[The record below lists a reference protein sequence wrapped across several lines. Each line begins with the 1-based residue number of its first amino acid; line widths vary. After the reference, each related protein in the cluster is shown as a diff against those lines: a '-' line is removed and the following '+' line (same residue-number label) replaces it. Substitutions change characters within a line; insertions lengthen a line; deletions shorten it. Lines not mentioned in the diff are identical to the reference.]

1 MSGPKVINIEAI
13 RRRQKRESLAL
24 LQRLELALAD
34 CERWQT
40 AEFQASSVMDRLRQ
54 MQGAE
59 QWQPL
64 IHEAG
69 KQCSFYE
76 EEARR
81 LRQRRVADQAA
92 TLRREHRLQQALSQM
107 IAQLQT
113 LPATPKRERLILQ
126 LRTADPAAQ
135 QAALGAAL
143 DFIGQQQ
150 QQESSSRLRELAAGL
165 MDPGAVS
172 SNSPLPQP
180 PADPQELRLEKCWN
194 LLAELSAV
202 VDSAES
208 SKLQDL
214 TLQAHRTAAAPA
226 DQQALLLDSLAL
238 ELSSHLQNRRAA
250 LALRQELALLLAE
263 LEELHSPAVADWK
276 QRLTAAL
283 ALAPSATPLEST
295 RALAQEARAW
305 VDQTFAEE
313 TRQEQRAAILR
324 ALSAAGYE
332 VREGMSA
339 AWVEQGRI
347 VLRKPGDPAYGVEL
361 SAPAQGNAVQSR
373 VVAFNASGRDPLRDR
388 EVEETWCNEFEK
400 ARDVLCGEG
409 FQASLVQAHPA
420 GAIPLKAVPNPAGEQ
435 GRDAARREGL
445 AGDARGEM
453 RA

>member
-34 CERWQT
+34 CDRWQESESQT
-40 AEFQASSVMDRLRQ
+40 SSVMDRLRQ
-54 MQGAE
+54 MQEAGLWE
-59 QWQPL
+59 PL
-64 IHEAG
+64 IQEAG
-69 KQCSFYE
+69 KQCGFYE

-81 LRQRRVADQAA
+81 LRQRQVAAQAA
-92 TLRREHRLQQALSQM
+92 SLRRAHRLLQGATQM
-107 IAQLQT
+107 TAQLQT
-113 LPATPKRERLILQ
+113 LPDTPERDRLLGQ
-126 LRTADPAAQ
+126 LRSADPAAQ
-135 QAALGAAL
+135 QSALGEAL

-165 MDPGAVS
+165 MDPDAVS
-172 SNSPLPQP
+172 SNSPLPQL
-180 PADPQELRLEKCWN
+180 PADPQELRLEKCWA

-202 VDSAES
+202 VDSADSPE
-208 SKLQDL
+208 LQGL
-214 TLQAHRTAAAPA
+214 TEKARRTAAAPA
-226 DQQALLLDSLAL
+226 DQQTLLLDSLAL
-238 ELSSHLQNRRAA
+238 ELSSYLQNRRTT
-250 LALRQELALLLAE
+250 LALRKELALLLAE

-283 ALAPSATPLEST
+283 GPSAAPLEAT
-295 RALAQEARAW
+295 LALAQEARSW

-313 TRQEQRAAILR
+313 TRQEQRAAVLR

-332 VREGMSA
+332 VREGMTT

-361 SAPAQGNAVQSR
+361 SAPSQGNAVQSR

-400 ARDVLCGEG
+400 ARDVLSEEG
-409 FQASLVQAHPA
+409 FQANLVHAHPA

-435 GRDAARREGL
+435 GRDVPRREGL
-445 AGDARGEM
+445 GGAARG
-453 RA
+453 